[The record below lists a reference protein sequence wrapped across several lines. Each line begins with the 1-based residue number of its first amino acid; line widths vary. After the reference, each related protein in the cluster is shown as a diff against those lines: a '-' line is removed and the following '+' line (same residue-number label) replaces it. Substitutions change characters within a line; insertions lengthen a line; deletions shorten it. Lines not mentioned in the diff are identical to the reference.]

1 MQHRRARIR
10 KTGAIVA
17 TLALVGGLLVGCG
30 DDAPGTVRVL
40 NEPEASPSASASA
53 SPGASASPSAT
64 AMAGPGVVMAQ
75 PDGTTRVNV
84 TLREWA
90 IVSEVEEVEAG
101 RIYFFVENVGPD
113 DPHEFLVIRIGD
125 AELSDIPVVEGR
137 VPEDEIDFVD
147 EIEPFTAGSTASIV
161 IDLPPGKYLLLCN
174 IAELEEGELESHY
187 ELGMRTRF
195 NVK

>member
-1 MQHRRARIR
+1 MPLRSGIR
-10 KTGAIVA
+10 GAGAIVA
-17 TLALVGGLLVGCG
+17 ALTLLGGLLAACG
-30 DDAPGTVRVL
+30 DNGPGTVRVL
-40 NEPEASPSASASA
+40 NEAEASPSASAS
-53 SPGASASPSAT
+53 PGAYASPSAT
-64 AMAGPGVVMAQ
+64 AMAGPGVVMPQ

-90 IVSEVEEVEAG
+90 IVSELEEVDAG
-101 RIYFFVENVGPD
+101 RIYFFVENAGPD

-125 AELSDIPVVEGR
+125 AEIADIPVVDGR

-147 EIEPFTAGSTASIV
+147 EIEPFATGSSASIV
-161 IDLPPGKYLLLCN
+161 LDLPPGKYLLLCN
-174 IAELEEGELESHY
+174 IAEIEDGELESHY